1 MKENSSTKTGKD
13 IITPEI
19 KSEIPLNA
27 VKFKKS
33 WTFWETYVSK
43 TTDLSFENSNKLIF
57 KWDDLITFFQFWNKY
72 PGRDIKNIL
81 FDGNNLKYFFKEK
94 YRINAMNIF
103 QEGIK
108 PMWEDEQ
115 NKGGK
120 YFQLDYKIKNDEMD
134 TFSELA
140 NVHWKKLA
148 LCTMG
153 GSIPHADY
161 INGIRFVDKTN
172 FLRGKIIMFRIEIWV
187 DKFLDVDKLN
197 LLKDYMKKERKEF
210 MIKMKNLNNINLLE
224 KQIDNL

>member
-140 NVHWKKLA
+140 NVHQKKLA

-172 FLRGKIIMFRIEIWV
+172 FKRGKIIMFRI
-187 DKFLDVDKLN
+187 
-197 LLKDYMKKERKEF
+197 
-210 MIKMKNLNNINLLE
+210 
-224 KQIDNL
+224 

>member
-43 TTDLSFENSNKLIF
+43 TNDLSFENSNKLIF

-172 FLRGKIIMFRIEIWV
+172 FLRGKIIMFRIEVWV
-187 DKFLDVDKLN
+187 RKNMEENKLEELKKYLSEN
-197 LLKDYMKKERKEF
+197 LGCQNV
-210 MIKMKNLNNINLLE
+210 ISKN
-224 KQIDNL
+224 IDN

>member
-43 TTDLSFENSNKLIF
+43 TNDLSFENSNKLIF

-81 FDGNNLKYFFKEK
+81 YDGNNLKYFFKEK
-94 YRINAMNIF
+94 YRINTMNIF

-172 FLRGKIIMFRIEIWV
+172 FLRGKIIMFRIEVWV
-187 DKFLDVDKLN
+187 RKNMEENKLEELKKYLSEN
-197 LLKDYMKKERKEF
+197 LGCQNVIPKD
-210 MIKMKNLNNINLLE
+210 IAI
-224 KQIDNL
+224 

>member
-43 TTDLSFENSNKLIF
+43 TEDLSYENSNKLIF
-57 KWDDLITFFQFWNKY
+57 KWNDLITFFQFWNKY

-81 FDGNNLKYFFKEK
+81 YDGNNLKYFFKEK
-94 YRINAMNIF
+94 YRINTMNIF

-172 FLRGKIIMFRIEIWV
+172 FTRGKIIMFRIEVWV
-187 DKFLDVDKLN
+187 RKNMEENKLEELKKYLSEN
-197 LLKDYMKKERKEF
+197 LGCQNVIPKD
-210 MIKMKNLNNINLLE
+210 IAI
-224 KQIDNL
+224 

>member
-1 MKENSSTKTGKD
+1 MKENTSTKTGKD

-43 TTDLSFENSNKLIF
+43 TEDLSFENSNKLIF
-57 KWDDLITFFQFWNKY
+57 KWNDLITFFQFWNKY

-81 FDGNNLKYFFKEK
+81 YDGNNLKYFFKEK
-94 YRINAMNIF
+94 YRINTMNIF

-172 FLRGKIIMFRIEIWV
+172 FLRGKIIMFRIEVWV
-187 DKFLDVDKLN
+187 RKNMEENKLEELKKYLSEN
-197 LLKDYMKKERKEF
+197 LGCQNVIPKD
-210 MIKMKNLNNINLLE
+210 IAI
-224 KQIDNL
+224 

>member
-43 TTDLSFENSNKLIF
+43 TNDLSFENSNKLIF

-172 FLRGKIIMFRIEIWV
+172 FTRGKIIMFRIEVWV
-187 DKFLDVDKLN
+187 RKNMEENKLEELKKYLSEN
-197 LLKDYMKKERKEF
+197 LGCQNVISKD
-210 MIKMKNLNNINLLE
+210 IAI
-224 KQIDNL
+224 

>member
-172 FLRGKIIMFRIEIWV
+172 FTRGKIIMFRIEVWV
-187 DKFLDVDKLN
+187 RKNMEENKLEELKKYLSEN
-197 LLKDYMKKERKEF
+197 LGCQNVIPKD
-210 MIKMKNLNNINLLE
+210 IAN
-224 KQIDNL
+224 

>member
-43 TTDLSFENSNKLIF
+43 TEDLSYENSNKLIF
-57 KWDDLITFFQFWNKY
+57 KWNDLITFFQFWNKY

-81 FDGNNLKYFFKEK
+81 YDGNNLKYFFKEK
-94 YRINAMNIF
+94 YRINTMNIF

-172 FLRGKIIMFRIEIWV
+172 FLRGKIIMFRIEVWV
-187 DKFLDVDKLN
+187 RKNMEENKLEELKKYLSEN
-197 LLKDYMKKERKEF
+197 LGCQNV
-210 MIKMKNLNNINLLE
+210 ISKNIAN
-224 KQIDNL
+224 

>member
-43 TTDLSFENSNKLIF
+43 TNDLSFENSNKLIF

-81 FDGNNLKYFFKEK
+81 FDGNNLKYFFKEN

-172 FLRGKIIMFRIEIWV
+172 FLRGKIIMFRIEVWV
-187 DKFLDVDKLN
+187 RKNMEENKLEELKKYLSEN
-197 LLKDYMKKERKEF
+197 LGCQNVIPKD
-210 MIKMKNLNNINLLE
+210 IAI
-224 KQIDNL
+224 

>member
-1 MKENSSTKTGKD
+1 MKANLETKTAKD

-43 TTDLSFENSNKLIF
+43 TNDLSFENSNKLIF
-57 KWDDLITFFQFWNKY
+57 KWNDLITFFQFWNKY

-172 FLRGKIIMFRIEIWV
+172 FTRGKIIMFRIEVWV
-187 DKFLDVDKLN
+187 RKNMEENKLEELKKYLSEN
-197 LLKDYMKKERKEF
+197 LGCQNVIPKD
-210 MIKMKNLNNINLLE
+210 IAI
-224 KQIDNL
+224 

>member
-1 MKENSSTKTGKD
+1 MKENTSTKTGKD

-172 FLRGKIIMFRIEIWV
+172 FTRGKIIMFRIEVWV
-187 DKFLDVDKLN
+187 RKNMEENKLEELKKYLSEN
-197 LLKDYMKKERKEF
+197 LGCQNV
-210 MIKMKNLNNINLLE
+210 ISKN
-224 KQIDNL
+224 IDN

>member
-172 FLRGKIIMFRIEIWV
+172 FTRGKIIMFRIEVWV
-187 DKFLDVDKLN
+187 RKNMEENKLEELKKYLSEN
-197 LLKDYMKKERKEF
+197 LGCQNV
-210 MIKMKNLNNINLLE
+210 ISKN
-224 KQIDNL
+224 IDN

>member
-172 FLRGKIIMFRIEIWV
+172 FLRGKIIMFRIEVWV
-187 DKFLDVDKLN
+187 RKNMEEKKLEELKKYLSEN
-197 LLKDYMKKERKEF
+197 LGCQNV
-210 MIKMKNLNNINLLE
+210 ISKN
-224 KQIDNL
+224 IDN

>member
-19 KSEIPLNA
+19 KSEIPLNG

-172 FLRGKIIMFRIEIWV
+172 FLRGKIIMFRIEVWV
-187 DKFLDVDKLN
+187 RKNMEEKKLEELKKYLSEN
-197 LLKDYMKKERKEF
+197 LGCQNVIPKD
-210 MIKMKNLNNINLLE
+210 IAI
-224 KQIDNL
+224 

>member
-43 TTDLSFENSNKLIF
+43 TNDLSFENSNKLIF

-120 YFQLDYKIKNDEMD
+120 YFQLDYKIKNDEME

-172 FLRGKIIMFRIEIWV
+172 FLRGKIIMFRIEVWV
-187 DKFLDVDKLN
+187 RKNMEEKKLEELKKYLSEN
-197 LLKDYMKKERKEF
+197 LGCQNVIPKD
-210 MIKMKNLNNINLLE
+210 IAI
-224 KQIDNL
+224 

>member
-120 YFQLDYKIKNDEMD
+120 YFQLDYKIKNDEME

-172 FLRGKIIMFRIEIWV
+172 FTRGKIIMFRIEVWV
-187 DKFLDVDKLN
+187 RKNMDENKLEELKKYLSEN
-197 LLKDYMKKERKEF
+197 LGCQNV
-210 MIKMKNLNNINLLE
+210 ISKN
-224 KQIDNL
+224 IDN

>member
-1 MKENSSTKTGKD
+1 MKENSTTKTGKD

-43 TTDLSFENSNKLIF
+43 TEELSFENSNKLIF
-57 KWDDLITFFQFWNKY
+57 KWNDLITFFQFWNKY

-120 YFQLDYKIKNDEMD
+120 YFQLDYKIKNDEME

-172 FLRGKIIMFRIEIWV
+172 FTRGKIIMFRIEVWV
-187 DKFLDVDKLN
+187 RKNMEENKLEELKKYLSEN
-197 LLKDYMKKERKEF
+197 LGCQNVIPKD
-210 MIKMKNLNNINLLE
+210 IAI
-224 KQIDNL
+224 